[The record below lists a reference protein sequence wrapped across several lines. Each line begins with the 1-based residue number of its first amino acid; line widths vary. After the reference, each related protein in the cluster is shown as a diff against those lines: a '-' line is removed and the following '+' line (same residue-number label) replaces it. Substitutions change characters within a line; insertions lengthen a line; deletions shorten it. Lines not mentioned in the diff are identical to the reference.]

1 MYVYGTSRKNLYKNF
16 LFEVVSQKCLGN
28 FLKVPEVV

>member
-1 MYVYGTSRKNLYKNF
+1 MYVYGTKKSLH
-16 LFEVVSQKCLGN
+16 FEVVSQKCLGS